1 MKAFLIAVTATA
13 LTVTSLGQDV
23 SSANSATSNS
33 SELNGADLV
42 AELNKSVNCKK
53 AKLGDPVKA
62 TLTQDVIAHGR
73 IVIRRGSKLLGYVTE
88 AKVRTRED
96 GESRLGVVFDKA
108 LLKGGQEIDFMAL
121 VRALAPPMRYGA
133 VDKPDMMGPPMMG
146 GGLSNQSGPQAMSGP
161 LGGSSLNRGSVSS
174 TGGASG
180 TQNQAAKAAQ
190 YSAAVYNPPT
200 AEGGVMGGGSRGV
213 FGMPGIKLGPAGRGQ
228 RGTVIT
234 STNRDVKLDS
244 GTQLVIQVTT
254 PVR

>member
-13 LTVTSLGQDV
+13 LTVSSLGQDV
-23 SSANSATSNS
+23 SSANSATTNS
-33 SELNGADLV
+33 SELNGSDLV
-42 AELNKSVNCKK
+42 AELNKSVSCKK

-62 TLTQDVIAHGR
+62 TLTQDVIAHGK

-88 AKVRTRED
+88 AKARTKED
-96 GESRLGVVFDKA
+96 GESRLGMVFDRA
-108 LLKGGQEIDFMAL
+108 LLKGGQEIDFTAL
-121 VRALAPPMRYGA
+121 VRALAPPVRYGA

-146 GGLSNQSGPQAMSGP
+146 GMNSQSGPQAMSGP
-161 LGGSSLNRGSVSS
+161 LGGTSLSRGSAGSTSS
-174 TGGASG
+174 ASG

-213 FGMPGIKLGPAGRGQ
+213 FGIPGIKLGPASRGE